1 MAETIYRVTWKDVD
15 TGPDVDHVRDFR
27 DIDQGY
33 DYYQM
38 MQRACGRLQGEVG
51 SRRLVITGGGFGHAR
66 STAV

>member
-38 MQRACGRLQGEVG
+38 MQR
-51 SRRLVITGGGFGHAR
+51 HAGAYKVR
-66 STAV
+66 WDHVVL